1 MSAELLRRSVAQSTD
16 FPNEATFQHL
26 FMQGLTKN
34 TKRTTQVLPEL
45 SKVLP
50 VLEGTSSVAA
60 YTKIPG
66 RIDFFLN
73 GDLRWGIEL
82 LIKGD
87 RRKAHRDRFSP
98 GGTYASLS
106 CKAFI
111 VVDLR
116 PDSVMSPASE
126 QQKVGNSSNGIMT
139 VYFAG
144 NFQTSRVYYSSWNS
158 PQVITLGK

>member
-1 MSAELLRRSVAQSTD
+1 MVAIQSMSAELLRRSVAESTD

-26 FMQGLTKN
+26 FMQGSTKN
-34 TKRTTQVLPEL
+34 TLHSTQVLPEL

-50 VLEGTSSVAA
+50 VLRGAA

-66 RIDFFLN
+66 RIDFFVN
-73 GDLRWGIEL
+73 EDLRWGIEL

-116 PDSVMSPASE
+116 PDPVMSSSASE

-144 NFQTSRVYYSSWNS
+144 NFQTSRC
-158 PQVITLGK
+158 